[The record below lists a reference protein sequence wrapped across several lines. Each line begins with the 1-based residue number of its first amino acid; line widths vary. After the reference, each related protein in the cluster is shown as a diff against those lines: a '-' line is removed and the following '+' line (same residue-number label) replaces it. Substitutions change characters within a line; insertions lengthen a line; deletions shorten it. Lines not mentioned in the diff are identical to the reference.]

1 MTGRT
6 DGSLRSA
13 LDGLIVFVFV
23 FMATVT
29 VTLTCSGLTTLSLAV
44 ERGSKPF
51 LYLVILIKTKLSP
64 KSFSGG
70 DATIA
75 RSRGGRREKGREGKE
90 GNGAY

>member
-1 MTGRT
+1 MTG
-6 DGSLRSA
+6 RSA
-13 LDGLIVFVFV
+13 LDGLIVIVFV

-29 VTLTCSGLTTLSLAV
+29 VSLTGSELTTLSLAL

-75 RSRGGRREKGREGKE
+75 HSRGGRREKREG
-90 GNGAY
+90 GQWGLLTN

>member
-1 MTGRT
+1 MIGRT
-6 DGSLRSA
+6 DGRIASLRPRV
-13 LDGLIVFVFV
+13 IV

-29 VTLTCSGLTTLSLAV
+29 VSLTCSELTTLSLAL

-75 RSRGGRREKGREGKE
+75 RSRGGRREKGRRAMGLT
-90 GNGAY
+90 N